1 MRLPIHPWW
10 GLRTAQRAAIA
21 SGMSKPVSSDRV
33 EPDQAPVSAAKSSR
47 RQRRSPGEQE
57 RSKEATRAALLKAA
71 NELFSEQGLDI
82 PSLDAICDRAGYT
95 RGAFYVH
102 FRDRDE
108 LVRAVCAEY
117 QSDLLQ
123 QIGVYDDS
131 PEALTNLLRRLLG
144 SKTNVP
150 LHQFLQA
157 VDRSP
162 ELAAGFRETLREAT
176 DIARDATRFSQAMSN
191 VRGDVD
197 ADGLSQVLV
206 ALSLGVQV
214 MREAGTP
221 VDGDRAARVLTGL
234 WKR

>member
-1 MRLPIHPWW
+1 M
-10 GLRTAQRAAIA
+10 
-21 SGMSKPVSSDRV
+21 
-33 EPDQAPVSAAKSSR
+33 
-47 RQRRSPGEQE
+47 
-57 RSKEATRAALLKAA
+57 LKAA
-71 NELFSEQGLDI
+71 NELFSAQGLDV

-144 SKTNVP
+144 SQTNVP

-176 DIARDATRFSQAMSN
+176 DITRDATRFSQAMSN

-221 VDGDRAARVLTGL
+221 VDGERAARVLDRL
-234 WKR
+234 WRR